1 MTLQRKIDYQQQI
14 RDAIYL
20 REAENKAIYEIAEL
34 VEKIVREQVA
44 QEIEGYIEPDH
55 EARAFTYSADLARGV
70 KK

>member
-1 MTLQRKIDYQQQI
+1 MIDYQQEI

-20 REAENKAIYEIAEL
+20 RESEDKAIYEIAEM

-55 EARAFTYSADLARGV
+55 EARAFTYSADLARGGRE
-70 KK
+70 

>member
-1 MTLQRKIDYQQQI
+1 MSKYQQDV

-20 REAENKAIYEIAEL
+20 RENERKPIYEIADL

-55 EARAFTYSADLARGV
+55 EARAFTYSADLARRGRR
-70 KK
+70 

>member
-1 MTLQRKIDYQQQI
+1 MIDYQQEI

-20 REAENKAIYEIAEL
+20 REAEGKAIYEIAEL

-55 EARAFTYSADLARGV
+55 EARAFTYSADLARRGV
-70 KK
+70 REWVK